1 MPPSFLQAGGI
12 IPFVPGHEKGENVK
26 CISEASYTHE
36 LIKKG
41 TNMQALKKQLK
52 QNLTLIFFVT
62 LLLALHPAMAESDMQ
77 IQERVLKARELANQ
91 QNKDHAAHVNPLD
104 KSLEFHGVFYGFLP
118 CNDCN
123 GIKTTLS
130 LKQKNN
136 YLLVTQPARES
147 SREYYEKGKY
157 SWNDETHTVVLTP
170 RKKSATRQYYIENG
184 ETLIQLNSD
193 GARITGDQAD
203 DYILRRSDTVK
214 SREVHIH

>member
-1 MPPSFLQAGGI
+1 
-12 IPFVPGHEKGENVK
+12 
-26 CISEASYTHE
+26 
-36 LIKKG
+36 
-41 TNMQALKKQLK
+41 MQTLKKQLK
-52 QNLTLIFFVT
+52 QNIALIFFST

-77 IQERVLKARELANQ
+77 IQERVLKAREMANQ
-91 QNKDHAAHVNPLD
+91 QKTDQAAHINPVD
-104 KSLEFHGVFYGFLP
+104 KSLEFRGVFYGFLP

-157 SWNDETHTVVLTP
+157 SWNDENHTVVLTP
-170 RKKSATRQYYIENG
+170 RKGSTTRQYHIEDEG
-184 ETLIQLNSD
+184 TLVQLGSG
-193 GARITGDQAD
+193 GARMTGDEAD
-203 DYILRRSDTVK
+203 RYILRRSDTVK